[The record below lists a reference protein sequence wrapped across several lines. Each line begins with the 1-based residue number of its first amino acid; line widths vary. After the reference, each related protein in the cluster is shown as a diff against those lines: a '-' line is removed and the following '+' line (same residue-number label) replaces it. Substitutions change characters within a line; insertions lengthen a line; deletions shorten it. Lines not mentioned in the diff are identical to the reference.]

1 MEHDPAA
8 LDDGGC
14 TVREDWQNVVAP
26 PQNET
31 QQSNEKG
38 RRNGRTLRCVYEESR
53 SRQRDPRPRSSSSSS
68 IPHLPP
74 TQGIVG
80 EVGVASTFPTRACVI
95 DMGRRIACVAVE
107 CILWRM
113 GTGHP
118 PPLLYF
124 HAYARGSCVAST
136 IEPSVKT
143 TVSVVGR
150 EWCAP
155 CSIHPPHDTI
165 DVI

>member
-1 MEHDPAA
+1 MPTYLLA
-8 LDDGGC
+8 GYC
-14 TVREDWQNVVAP
+14 
-26 PQNET
+26 
-31 QQSNEKG
+31 SFSG
-38 RRNGRTLRCVYEESR
+38 RRGAARPRVEERSSLVVRTFSFVLPPPR
-53 SRQRDPRPRSSSSSS
+53 SRQRDPRPWLSSPSS

-74 TQGIVG
+74 TQGIVR
-80 EVGVASTFPTRACVI
+80 EVGVASAFPARACVI
-95 DMGRRIACVAVE
+95 GMGRRIARAAVE
-107 CILWRM
+107 CILRRM
-113 GTGHP
+113 GTGLP
-118 PPLLYF
+118 LPLLYF

-155 CSIHPPHDTI
+155 CSIHPPHHII